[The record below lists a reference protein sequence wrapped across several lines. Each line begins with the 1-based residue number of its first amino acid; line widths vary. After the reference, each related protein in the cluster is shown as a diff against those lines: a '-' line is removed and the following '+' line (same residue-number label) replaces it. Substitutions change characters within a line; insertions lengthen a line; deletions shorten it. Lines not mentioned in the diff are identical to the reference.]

1 MIENM
6 EENSYFK
13 AVVRDAIEDLQKTKS
28 VYVFYQEQVDAVKE
42 KIKDKIDVS
51 FDGTFYK
58 LKIKEKK

>member
-13 AVVRDAIEDLQKTKS
+13 AVVRDAIEELQKTKS
-28 VYVFYQEQVDAVKE
+28 AYVFYQEQVDAVKE